1 MFIEEKY
8 QEQLDYL
15 YSFIDFSLTKNL
27 RYSEDKFNLNRMVK
41 FMDLLKNPH
50 REYPVIHVAGSKG
63 KGSTSA
69 LITSALIAS
78 GYRVGFYTSPHLH
91 DFCETDSGEQ

>member
-41 FMDLLKNPH
+41 F
-50 REYPVIHVAGSKG
+50 Y
-63 KGSTSA
+63 
-69 LITSALIAS
+69 
-78 GYRVGFYTSPHLH
+78 GFVEKS
-91 DFCETDSGEQ
+91 SS